1 MRDLGHEWTERRIRE
16 LEKRIRDA
24 YEWAVD
30 DIDDKMQAYI
40 ARFVKRD
47 AELRDQLKAG
57 KITQADYRMWLNGQ
71 VFQRKRWQATLDDL
85 TETLA
90 RANQIAMQIVNE
102 ETPEVFA
109 YNANWASYNF
119 EKEMDRRGHDLSVI
133 RRPGGVEPEDKKEPP
148 VDGARVQFGW
158 GLYSVEAVKVLLR
171 DEPTLLPPS
180 RVDIP
185 KDRQW
190 NMKNITRQILQGIV
204 QGEGVEDVA
213 RRLRTVAE
221 MNIDSARTHARTA
234 MTAAQNAGRMEQ
246 MQRSIE
252 LAAKFGEKV
261 QKKWKSAKDSRV
273 RKSHGILDGQ
283 IRDPDEPFE
292 VDGKEIMFPGD
303 PQAPPELVYN
313 CRCTMSE
320 YYPDSPQQNA
330 KMRDDDPD
338 RVPIRSMTF
347 KEWMEWKRGEGELYR
362 GQPTHMKKGE
372 SGQKVIPQAL
382 YNKIAKK
389 AQRAGAHFERSERAE
404 RHLDKVGAS
413 ASQLGDVILLRRNPT
428 ISDVLEEV
436 HHFEQRRKGLNAD
449 KPPQLQEI
457 LNEID
462 AKKYLISVVEKYKI
476 PVEETE
482 TTRRQLEEYMTK
494 LERWEED
501 HESD

>member
-24 YEWAVD
+24 YEWAID

-57 KITQADYRMWLNGQ
+57 KITQADYRMWMNGQ
-71 VFQRKRWQATLDDL
+71 VFQKKRWQATLDDL

-119 EKEMDRRGHDLSVI
+119 EREMDRRGHDLSVI

-148 VDGARVQFGW
+148 AGGARVQFGW
-158 GLYSVEAVKVLLR
+158 GLYSAEAVKILLR

-213 RRLRTVAE
+213 KRLRTVAE

-273 RKSHGILDGQ
+273 RRSHGILDGQ

-313 CRCTMSE
+313 CRCAVSE
-320 YYPDSPQQNA
+320 YYPDSPPQNA

-347 KEWMEWKRGEGELYR
+347 KEWQEWKRGEGEEAGMYR
-362 GQPTHMKKGE
+362 KTANTGAFASLPERMSKKHIRE
-372 SGQKVIPQAL
+372 
-382 YNKIAKK
+382 IAKEFGIDLK
-389 AQRAGAHFERSERAE
+389 GVALSIIEDKELLDNPNKYYAVAAPEEVGRIYFYPWAFESKEQLTRTLFHEKIHIEQYRKYGPKHVTANREMFEREAYEAE
-404 RHLDKVGAS
+404 
-413 ASQLGDVILLRRNPT
+413 
-428 ISDVLEEV
+428 EE
-436 HHFEQRRKGLNAD
+436 FAEKL
-449 KPPQLQEI
+449 
-457 LNEID
+457 
-462 AKKYLISVVEKYKI
+462 KKEG
-476 PVEETE
+476 
-482 TTRRQLEEYMTK
+482 K
-494 LERWEED
+494 L
-501 HESD
+501 